1 MAAMG
6 QIVFHVPR
14 DWVTDRAAMLPFYQ
28 KLMAGLDQRGIV
40 WRAVAIDRDALP
52 ASLDADD
59 AFHIVNHGQVRHPRA
74 LNAGIA
80 YIYPFWNLDPQGIRA
95 FSSIADMAFRPARI
109 DGDKARA
116 FFHRLRT
123 RLVSTRTSRY
133 DQPQDTGS
141 LPQAQAAVFLQSET
155 HRIVGETCHMDRWT
169 MLDTVLAATTGQV
182 IVKPHPREMDSD
194 VLERLVGLRATH
206 PRLHISMGNI
216 HDILAAS
223 DRVVTINSAVGIE
236 AYLHRKPVILCGQS
250 DFHHVATAS
259 RDADALE
266 MALRAPPP
274 ARQYARYVYWYFG
287 RMCINA
293 GSDAMPD
300 QVLRRI
306 RATGYDI

>member
-1 MAAMG
+1 MG
-6 QIVFHVPR
+6 QLVFHVPH
-14 DWVTDRAAMLPFYQ
+14 DWVDDRRAMLPFYQ
-28 KLMAGLDQRGIV
+28 KLADGLDQRGIA
-40 WRAVAIDRDALP
+40 WRAVAIDRGALP
-52 ASLDADD
+52 ATLASDSD
-59 AFHIVNHGQVRHPRA
+59 FHIVNHGQVRHSRA

-109 DGDKARA
+109 DGEKAQA
-116 FFHRLRT
+116 FFRRLRA
-123 RLVSTRTSRY
+123 RLVAARTSRY
-133 DQPQDTGS
+133 DQPEDTEA
-141 LPQAQAAVFLQSET
+141 LPQAQAAVFFQSEG
-155 HRIVGETCHMDRWT
+155 HRIVGETCFMDRWT
-169 MLDTVLAATTGQV
+169 MLDTVLAATTGPV

-194 VLERLVGLRATH
+194 VLERLVRLRAAH

-216 HDILAAS
+216 HDIIGTS
-223 DRVVTINSAVGIE
+223 DRIITINSAVGIE

-250 DFHHVATAS
+250 DFHHVATVAHGS
-259 RDADALE
+259 DALAT
-266 MALRAPPP
+266 ALRTPAP